1 MSQTFNLK
9 RFSLLFVKHTADHYK
24 TYLMAFLVLTGMLI
38 LTLGAVAY
46 FGREV
51 EYPLNEKKALVYSF
65 YWVVFVLFFIVAGSI
80 FTSIIF
86 SDLGNKKK
94 AISILTL
101 PASHFEKFLIAWI
114 YSYVIFQLL
123 FVLTFYLIVMLID
136 QLYSFNTGTD
146 ITELDL
152 FSAYDGY
159 FTVFAV
165 LHALTLCGSIF
176 FEKLHFIKTAFVLFI
191 GVFTID
197 YLNLKFIQVF
207 ISETVISA
215 MPFEWIKVSDKF
227 DTWIPPSSS
236 EEGFSLVVS
245 PGYDTY
251 TVIVT
256 LIVACILWASSFY
269 RLKEKEV

>member
-1 MSQTFNLK
+1 MNQTFNLK
-9 RFSLLFVKHTADHYK
+9 RFSRLFVKHTADHYK
-24 TYLMAFLVLTGMLI
+24 PYLMAFLVLTGMLI
-38 LTLGAVAY
+38 LTLGSTAY
-46 FGREV
+46 ADDDDVR
-51 EYPLNEKKALVYSF
+51 LSMQML
-65 YWVVFVLFFIVAGSI
+65 VFVFFFTVAGSI

-123 FVLTFYLIVMLID
+123 FVLGFYLIAILIN
-136 QLYSFNTGTD
+136 QLSPLKSVPYIEQLD
-146 ITELDL
+146 I
-152 FSAYDGY
+152 FSDDDGY
-159 FTVFAV
+159 YTVFAV

-176 FEKLHFIKTAFVLFI
+176 FEKLHFIKTAFVFFI

-197 YLNLKFIQVF
+197 YLNFKFTQVF

-215 MPFEWIKVSDKF
+215 MPFMWIKVSDKF
-227 DTWIPPSSS
+227 DSWIPPSTS

-245 PGYDTY
+245 PDYDTY

-256 LIVACILWASSFY
+256 LIVVCILWACSFY